1 MAERPFPQRVHVELT
16 NYCNQRCRYC
26 PRQEFTRPLGFMERA
41 LFERVANECAAHGAR
56 MWLHFLGEPLLHRQ
70 VTDFCRYA
78 KSAGIV
84 EVGLSTN
91 AVSLHGALAERV
103 LDSGLD
109 RLECSL
115 DANDARTYL
124 AMRGRDHFER
134 VCANVAEFLSLKRA
148 RGARRPI
155 VSLQVLLTPE
165 TRSAL
170 PGILERWR
178 PLLDEPDFVMAIEP
192 ITFGGHVPIATELPG
207 ERPPCRWL
215 FEALIVLQDGTVVA
229 CGTDWDAHAPL
240 GNARDESL
248 AAIWT
253 SPEMHRR
260 RAAHLAGRFS
270 DAPLCGACTDW
281 PLADGHGYRNVLR
294 PEADATRS
302 RWKTARPAA
311 VLAQG

>member
-1 MAERPFPQRVHVELT
+1 
-16 NYCNQRCRYC
+16 
-26 PRQEFTRPLGFMERA
+26 
-41 LFERVANECAAHGAR
+41 
-56 MWLHFLGEPLLHRQ
+56 
-70 VTDFCRYA
+70 
-78 KSAGIV
+78 
-84 EVGLSTN
+84 
-91 AVSLHGALAERV
+91 
-103 LDSGLD
+103 
-109 RLECSL
+109 
-115 DANDARTYL
+115 
-124 AMRGRDHFER
+124 
-134 VCANVAEFLSLKRA
+134 LKRA

-253 SPEMHRR
+253 STEMHRR
-260 RAAHLAGRFS
+260 RAAHLAGKFPTPAMRS
-270 DAPLCGACTDW
+270 VHGLA
-281 PLADGHGYRNVLR
+281 LADGHGYRNVLR